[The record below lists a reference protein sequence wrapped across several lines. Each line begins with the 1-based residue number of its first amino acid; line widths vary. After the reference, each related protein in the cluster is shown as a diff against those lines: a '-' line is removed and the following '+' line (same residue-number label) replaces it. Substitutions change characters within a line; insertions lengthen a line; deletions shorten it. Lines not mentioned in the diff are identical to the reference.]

1 MLRQKIVSELDRIY
15 ADALDNFLASRL
27 ITDVVRVVKS
37 GKEATVFCCQAHP
50 STEVELLAAKIYRRG
65 QFHHVVTKKR
75 DSFREVT
82 FFDHTRFSNF
92 KNDAVYR
99 EGRIIDKRLRRAS
112 QKRTRKAREV
122 EHVSWIEQEFETL
135 SLLYNAGADVPRPFA
150 QSETAILMEYIGDE
164 QSPAP
169 LLRDVILAPEEVEP
183 LFELL
188 FENIRIWLAC
198 NRVHADLSP
207 YNILYWDGVLK
218 IIDFPQ
224 SVDPRVNRN
233 AYTLLQRDIK
243 NICRYWA
250 RYGIRRDALE
260 LANDLYECWLHR
272 VGIPNPLHDDN
283 SPPNP
288 NATGLSFQRVHR
300 AMFPIGAIF
309 PDIFG

>member
-1 MLRQKIVSELDRIY
+1 
-15 ADALDNFLASRL
+15 
-27 ITDVVRVVKS
+27 
-37 GKEATVFCCQAHP
+37 
-50 STEVELLAAKIYRRG
+50 
-65 QFHHVVTKKR
+65 
-75 DSFREVT
+75 
-82 FFDHTRFSNF
+82 
-92 KNDAVYR
+92 
-99 EGRIIDKRLRRAS
+99 
-112 QKRTRKAREV
+112 
-122 EHVSWIEQEFETL
+122 
-135 SLLYNAGADVPRPFA
+135 
-150 QSETAILMEYIGDE
+150 MEYIGDE

>member
-1 MLRQKIVSELDRIY
+1 MTPR
-15 ADALDNFLASRL
+15 
-27 ITDVVRVVKS
+27 
-37 GKEATVFCCQAHP
+37 
-50 STEVELLAAKIYRRG
+50 
-65 QFHHVVTKKR
+65 
-75 DSFREVT
+75 
-82 FFDHTRFSNF
+82 
-92 KNDAVYR
+92 
-99 EGRIIDKRLRRAS
+99 

-272 VGIPNPLHDDN
+272 VGIPNPL
-283 SPPNP
+283 P
-288 NATGLSFQRVHR
+288 RR
-300 AMFPIGAIF
+300 
-309 PDIFG
+309 